1 MQIIIFISAKTE
13 SIYYNKI
20 VITVCKQIKG
30 KNLRLLIS
38 SDFKMFSSFLSLFYF
53 FNLIGNEIFRLRVV
67 LSGKLQFKC
76 RFCAV
81 KKKKKIGHKNI
92 KEKVKSIICLIGCT
106 NNQYD
111 KPVRYINGHS
121 CYCGGLHHSL
131 LVCFYKNLLLLG
143 K

>member
-1 MQIIIFISAKTE
+1 MKYFDCVLCCLGN
-13 SIYYNKI
+13 YNS
-20 VITVCKQIKG
+20 
-30 KNLRLLIS
+30 N
-38 SDFKMFSSFLSLFYF
+38 
-53 FNLIGNEIFRLRVV
+53 VV
-67 LSGKLQFKC
+67 FAWS
-76 RFCAV
+76 
-81 KKKKKIGHKNI
+81 KKKLGHKNV

-121 CYCGGLHHSL
+121 CYCGGLYHSL